1 MSAAE
6 ERLVV
11 ALEARIR
18 DFEKNM
24 QKARKSA
31 NDNLSAI
38 ERRAQN
44 SSGILANSLKTLGS
58 STGGLGATLSVL
70 RGMPPALS
78 GIAAALGAERI
89 LAYAEAWTAAQNAL
103 RTAGVSSDKVGATL
117 SMVYE
122 IAQRQGTALSP
133 LVTLYGRVA
142 QAGQDLGAS
151 SGDVAQFTEGVAT
164 ALRVAGTSSEEASGA
179 LLQLSQL
186 LGAGTVRAE
195 EFNSV
200 MEGARPILQTVA
212 TGLEGAGGSV
222 SRLRTMVLAGSV
234 SSRDFFQ
241 AFLRGMDGLQA
252 TASTATDTVGQ
263 ALNRITNALTRFIGQ
278 TDQSLG
284 ATQRIAQ
291 GLNLLAKNFDAVGNS
306 ALIVGTALGVGYASN
321 LAKARLEMMAN
332 AEAAKTVVSSQQNMQ
347 KSAGVAAAAGRAWSI
362 LSAGGKTV
370 AGLLGGPVGI
380 AITSVSVAL
389 AVMSART
396 AASEARFDAYA
407 EALKRAQGAN
417 QQFAASTGE
426 ASKKVAE
433 TQKNI
438 LNRSLLQ
445 QASDLEDVSS
455 QIGVAFRSIETILT
469 QGRDKAGLDKLKGLR
484 DGLGDTADSALQTK
498 EQLYGLANIEPRWQV
513 IADKLA
519 PLLDKLAAVR
529 AATGETKTALETV
542 GVGMNLAEQKQAL
555 NTLAG
560 QIETLK
566 GVRSAVDA
574 AFSGSGSQDLK
585 RLNDSL
591 GTTKDDALKTKSE
604 LQRLASSNP
613 DFARLAETLTPLLDK
628 LAQAR
633 AAAVATADAIGRA
646 TSQTGAQ
653 MIDAQVGKIPPA
665 ADALLDPTLR
675 GAATTGYINEQ
686 TKAYRLSAHERKLQA
701 DAEAIYN
708 DAQSK
713 GVELTKKQARA
724 IAEFR
729 EQAEKGDQAAERFKA
744 FQQGLKGYGLQTN
757 EMELEAKLIGA
768 STFETTR
775 QLEVMRMLNQAKM
788 DQIALSPQM
797 LATIDAEATKRAAA
811 TAAIEDAREKQQRF
825 LELQQEIGDLGVS
838 GIQGLIDGTKSFNDV
853 LKDGI
858 SLITQMLL
866 KATLLGQGPLAGVFG
881 GSVANSNGVGGLL
894 GMAFG
899 GFKFADG
906 GVMTSSGPRKLPRYA
921 AGGVSRSAAIF
932 GEAGPEA
939 AVPLPDGRRIPVAL
953 NFPGASSA
961 GSPRKS
967 TVNAN
972 INIDLTGANG
982 DAAIAKAAR
991 EAAAAGALLAIKQI
1005 PGISARTL
1013 NENQKRRM

>member
-1 MSAAE
+1 MATE
-6 ERLVV
+6 VERLVAV
-11 ALEARIR
+11 LEARTTA
-18 DFEKNM
+18 FEKALA
-24 QKARKSA
+24 KAVSTTNERSRQ
-31 NDNLSAI
+31 I
-38 ERRAQN
+38 EKRFDGLAARVNSTVGRAMGALVP
-44 SSGILANSLKTLGS
+44 SLAG
-58 STGGLGATLSVL
+58 V
-70 RGMPPALS
+70 
-78 GIAAALGAERI
+78 AAALGTERI
-89 LAYAEAWTAAQNAL
+89 LAYAEAWTKAQNVL
-103 RTAGVSSDKVGATL
+103 RTSGVASDQVGSTL
-117 SMVYE
+117 ASVYE

-142 QAGQDLGAS
+142 QAGKDLGAS
-151 SGDVAQFTEGVAT
+151 SSDIAQFTEGVAT

-186 LGAGTVRAE
+186 LGSGTVRAE

-212 TGLEGAGGSV
+212 NGLEGTGGSI
-222 SRLRTMVLAGSV
+222 SRLRTQVLAGSV
-234 SSRDFFQ
+234 TSREFFQ
-241 AFLRGMDGLQA
+241 AFLKGMDSLESD
-252 TASTATDTVGQ
+252 ASKATDTVGQ
-263 ALNRITNALTRFIGQ
+263 ALNRLTNALTKYIGE
-278 TDQSLG
+278 TDQSFG

-291 GLNLLAKNFDAVGNS
+291 GLTALAKNFDVVANS
-306 ALIVGTALGVGYASN
+306 AAVVGTALGIGYVTN

-332 AEAAKTVVSSQQNMQ
+332 AEAAKAIVSGQQNVQ
-347 KSAGVAAAAGRAWSI
+347 KSVGAVAAAGRAWSI

-380 AITSVSVAL
+380 AVTSVSVAL
-389 AVMSART
+389 ALMSART

-438 LNRSLLQ
+438 LNRSLSQ
-445 QASDLEDVSS
+445 QAADIEDVSS
-455 QIGVAFRSIETILT
+455 QISVAFRSIETILT

-484 DGLGDTADSALQTK
+484 DSLGDTAESALQTK
-498 EQLYGLANIEPRWQV
+498 EQLYGLANVEPRWQV
-513 IADKLA
+513 LADKLA

-529 AATGETKTALETV
+529 AATGETKAALDAV
-542 GVGMNLAEQKQAL
+542 GVGLNLAEQKQAL
-555 NTLAG
+555 DTLAG

-574 AFSGSGSQDLK
+574 ALSGSGSQDLK

-591 GTTKDDALKTKSE
+591 GTTKEDALRAKDE

-653 MIDAQVGKIPPA
+653 MIDAQVGKLPPA
-665 ADALLDPTLR
+665 YDAQLDPTLR

-686 TKAYRLSAHERKLQA
+686 TKAYRLAARERKLQA

-713 GVELTKKQARA
+713 GIELTKRQARG

-729 EQAEKGDQAAERFKA
+729 EQAEKADQAAERFKG

-757 EMELEAKLIGA
+757 ELELEAKLIGA
-768 STFETTR
+768 STFEATR
-775 QLEVMRMLNQAKM
+775 QIEVLRMLNQAKM

-797 LATIDAEATKRAAA
+797 LATIEAEASRRAAA

-825 LELQQEIGDLGVS
+825 MDLQQEFGDLGVS
-838 GIQGLIDGTKSFNDV
+838 SIQGLIEGTKSFNDV
-853 LKDGI
+853 LKDGL
-858 SLITQMLL
+858 SLITQMIL
-866 KATLLGQGPLAGVFG
+866 KATLLGQGPLAGLFG
-881 GSVANSNGVGGLL
+881 GSVATSNSMGGLL
-894 GMAFG
+894 GMIFG
-899 GFKFADG
+899 GF
-906 GVMTSSGPRKLPRYA
+906 R
-921 AGGVSRSAAIF
+921 AGGGPVANGRSYIV
-932 GEAGPEA
+932 GEKGPE
-939 AVPLPDGRRIPVAL
+939 L
-953 NFPGASSA
+953 FTPGASGAITPNSA
-961 GSPRKS
+961 LRSSGGGQLQVGVSVDDDGKIQAYVKS
-967 TVNAN
+967 YS
-972 INIDLTGANG
+972 
-982 DAAIAKAAR
+982 AAAAQQG
-991 EAAAAGALLAIKQI
+991 AAAGASIAMRAT
-1005 PGISARTL
+1005 PGIARSTFADDS
-1013 NENQKRRM
+1013 KRRR